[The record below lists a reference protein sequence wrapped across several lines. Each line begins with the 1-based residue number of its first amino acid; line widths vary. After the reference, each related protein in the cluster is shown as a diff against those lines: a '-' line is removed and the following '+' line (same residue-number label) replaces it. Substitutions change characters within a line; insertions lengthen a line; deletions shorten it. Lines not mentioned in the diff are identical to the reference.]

1 MPNVAQVL
9 KEEISRVSRKE
20 IRNVCDPLRKQVLTL
35 RRTVRDQQASLERL
49 ERALSKMVAQTATD
63 TGTALYATTS
73 GEEESTRARVTPASI
88 KRHRLRLNL
97 SQAELSELLSVSTN
111 TIVRWEKGMSS
122 PRSHHRTALLRVR
135 DMGRRDVA
143 RILEV

>member
-20 IRNVCDPLRKQVLTL
+20 IRNVCDPMRKQVLTL
-35 RRTVRDQQASLERL
+35 RRTVRNQQAALERL

-63 TGTALYATTS
+63 TGTALYATT
-73 GEEESTRARVTPASI
+73 GEEESTRARVTSASI

-122 PRSHHRTALLRVR
+122 PRAHHRTALLRVR
-135 DMGRRDVA
+135 DMGRRDVV
-143 RILEV
+143 RILEG